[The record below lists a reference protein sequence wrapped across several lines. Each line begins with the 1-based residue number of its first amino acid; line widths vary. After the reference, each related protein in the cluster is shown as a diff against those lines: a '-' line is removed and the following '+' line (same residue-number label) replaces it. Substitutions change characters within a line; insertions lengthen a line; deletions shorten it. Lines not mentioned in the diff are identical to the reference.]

1 MAVHD
6 DNVTYEDKS
15 NVPAYEKDTPPTVS
29 SDPEYMQGEVIEEKT
44 KRGLKARHAQ
54 MIALG
59 GTIGTG
65 LFVGS
70 GATLARGGPLFI
82 LMTYS
87 FISCLVLCVV
97 TAITEVAAYLPVSG
111 GTMSYYGHRN
121 VSDSLGFA
129 MGWLYFYS
137 LGILV
142 PFEITA
148 AGLVIDY
155 WNVDISIAVWI
166 TIFIVV
172 IVGLNAL
179 PVQFYGE
186 TEFWFASLKV
196 FMMIGL
202 LMLSFILFWGGGPD
216 QNGILGFR
224 YWKEPGAT
232 NVYLDTGNLG
242 RFIALL
248 KTLVLSAFPFTF
260 APELLVVTGG
270 EMKSPRRNLPKAAKR
285 YFYRLVFFYIGSV
298 LAIGVI
304 CPHTDERLTGGGVG
318 AASSAFVVGIVNA
331 GIGGLPSVVNAVIIT
346 SAWSSGNSFLYMSS
360 RSLYSLALAGNAPKV
375 FTKCTRQGVPY
386 MAVGASSLFCG
397 LAYLNV
403 ANSGST
409 VFNWFVNLTN
419 TSGFISWICCCI
431 VYIRFRKATQVQGL
445 ARDQIPYRSF
455 LQPYGAWAAMIGF
468 TFLTLINGF
477 DVFWPE
483 RFSAT
488 SFLTAYVG
496 IPIFLVIYFGHRLMH
511 RSDPWAYPSETVDLH
526 TGIDVVLA
534 NEEPDQPMG
543 KWKKRLV
550 GWFT

>member
-1 MAVHD
+1 MG
-6 DNVTYEDKS
+6 
-15 NVPAYEKDTPPTVS
+15 VPTNSTDSKELHEKNGADVRLS
-29 SDPEYMQGEVIEEKT
+29 GSDPESASGDLGNVEAETT

-70 GATLARGGPLFI
+70 GATLARGGPAFI
-82 LMTYS
+82 LICYITLS
-87 FISCLVLCVV
+87 ILVFFIV

-142 PFEITA
+142 PYEITA

-155 WNVDISIAVWI
+155 WNSPISIAVWI

-172 IVGLNAL
+172 IVGLNTL

-202 LMLSFILFWGGGPD
+202 LLLSFILFWGGGPSH
-216 QNGILGFR
+216 QRLGFH
-224 YWKEPGAT
+224 YWKDPGAINTWLEPGSR
-232 NVYLDTGNLG
+232 G
-242 RFIALL
+242 RFIAFLE
-248 KTLVLSAFPFTF
+248 TLVLSAFPFTF

-270 EMKSPRRNLPKAAKR
+270 EMQSPRRNLPVAAKR
-285 YFYRLVFFYIGSV
+285 YFYRLITFYIGSV

-304 CPHTDERLTGGGVG
+304 CPFNDARLTNGGAG
-318 AASSAFVVGIVNA
+318 AKSSAFVVGIANA
-331 GIGGLPSVVNAVIIT
+331 GISGLGSVVNAVIIT

-360 RSLYSLALAGNAPKV
+360 RSLYSLAVAGNAPAIFK
-375 FTKCTRQGVPY
+375 KCSKRGVPY
-386 MAVGASSLFCG
+386 NAVAASALFSV

-403 ANSGST
+403 GSSGST
-409 VFNWFVNLTN
+409 VFSWFVNLTN

-431 VYIRFRKATQVQGL
+431 VYLRFRKACRVQGMTDL
-445 ARDQIPYRSF
+445 PYHSF
-455 LQPYGAWAAMIGF
+455 LQPVGAWIALGGF
-468 TFLTLINGF
+468 VFLTLINGF
-477 DVFWPE
+477 DVFFPG
-483 RFSAT
+483 RFSAS

-496 IPIFLVIYFGHRLMH
+496 IPIFLCIYFGHRLFH
-511 RSDPWAYPSETVDLH
+511 RNDRWARRSEDVDLK
-526 TGIDVVLA
+526 TGLQAVLDG
-534 NEEPDQPMG
+534 EKPP
-543 KWKKRLV
+543 KVHSTVWKKIWGSLS
-550 GWFT
+550 